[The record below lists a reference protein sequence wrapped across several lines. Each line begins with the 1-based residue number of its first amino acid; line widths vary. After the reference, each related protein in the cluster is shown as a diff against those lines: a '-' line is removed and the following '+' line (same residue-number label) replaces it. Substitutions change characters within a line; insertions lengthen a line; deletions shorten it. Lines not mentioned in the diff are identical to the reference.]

1 MTGKEFRSGQFLA
14 FMDAHIVVQGDSAS
28 GDYHWSN
35 YGNGRNFD
43 GKLTGKIEGN
53 TLKLNLEIPDDP
65 KASVYSDFTIELSM
79 AEANPQEA
87 KKARAF
93 IKNQKGAPKEM
104 VEKERI
110 MKLYGTASYNYQGN
124 PESMS
129 GYLAESVKRDKD

>member
-1 MTGKEFRSGQFLA
+1 
-14 FMDAHIVVQGDSAS
+14 MDAHIVVQGDSAS

-93 IKNQKGAPKEM
+93 IKKEIKKM
-104 VEKERI
+104 AKASNTGPATPEALSANVESLAQRVEDIATDLEGTKE
-110 MKLYGTASYNYQGN
+110 
-124 PESMS
+124 
-129 GYLAESVKRDKD
+129 

>member
-1 MTGKEFRSGQFLA
+1 M
-14 FMDAHIVVQGDSAS
+14 VQGDSAS